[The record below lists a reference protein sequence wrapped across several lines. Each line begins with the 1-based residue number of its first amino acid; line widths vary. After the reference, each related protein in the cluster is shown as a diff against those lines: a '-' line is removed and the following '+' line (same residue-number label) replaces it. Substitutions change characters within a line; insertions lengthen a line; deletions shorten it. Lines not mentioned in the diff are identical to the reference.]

1 MRTSCFQVGPCGPSW
16 RPTESCA
23 AMWASSWHRTS
34 SRRERSPC
42 KVAASVIVRLSRLVR
57 AQLFDRRVE
66 NRVETVSLRS
76 GRDQSSA
83 YRAIASF
90 KARRTWT
97 SAWLL
102 VVELVSEAITVAADA
117 IGADVL
123 GYAIGHTPIEQVS
136 DVLHRTRR
144 LVLS

>member
-97 SAWLL
+97 SARLL
-102 VVELVSEAITVAADA
+102 DAELVRGANTAAADA
-117 IGADVL
+117 RRAVAA
-123 GYAIGHTPIEQVS
+123 GYAIRPTPIE
-136 DVLHRTRR
+136 R
-144 LVLS
+144 